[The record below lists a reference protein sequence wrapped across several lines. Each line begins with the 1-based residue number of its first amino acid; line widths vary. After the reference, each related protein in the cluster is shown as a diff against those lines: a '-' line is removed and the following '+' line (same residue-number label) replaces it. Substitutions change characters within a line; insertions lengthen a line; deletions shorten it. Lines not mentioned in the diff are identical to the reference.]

1 MRCVHKCQQHS
12 FSLYIL
18 PQERDEWVSAIE
30 QQILSSL
37 QLNLSDKSKV
47 SPSAWLFLTNFVL
60 CSYSSCEVN
69 IKWLIF

>member
-1 MRCVHKCQQHS
+1 MYESEICLQM
-12 FSLYIL
+12 SLRSPVMYVL

-47 SPSAWLFLTNFVL
+47 SA
-60 CSYSSCEVN
+60 
-69 IKWLIF
+69 